1 MRREPDRFG
10 PAMAFWLTVAALADA
25 GEITFHRFPWW
36 GPNTFSYV
44 DETIEA
50 EFRVR
55 KLTQIVATGR
65 VLVRREGGL
74 VPLLAS
80 ITPYSAPGNSKLDER
95 LHIEPK
101 GRHFEVWNH
110 YRPPESLAGRCVS
123 ARGGV
128 RLGPSA
134 GEIGVWVT
142 WSGAAKR
149 ATHVD
154 ACAID
159 FPADITAFSLR
170 PFPSGAAI
178 ELPPEQSRHTS
189 KACGAWVAST
199 DRGVVAA
206 VLDREGTS
214 GALLRVLPDIVVSSK
229 GKARSIV
236 FRWSRPIADDE
247 EITARW
253 RIRVSSD
260 FAAGEDFWQLAT
272 RHAAKAEEGR

>member
-1 MRREPDRFG
+1 
-10 PAMAFWLTVAALADA
+10 MAFALAPAFLADA
-25 GEITFHRFPWW
+25 GEITFHRFRWW
-36 GPNTFSYV
+36 GPNAFSYA
-44 DETIEA
+44 DETMEV

-55 KLTQIVATGR
+55 KLTQIVPTGR

-80 ITPYSAPGNSKLDER
+80 ITPYSAPGNSKLEER

-101 GRHFEVWNH
+101 GRHFEVWSH
-110 YRPPESLAGRCVS
+110 YRPPEHLAARCAS

-142 WSGAAKR
+142 WSGTATRAK
-149 ATHVD
+149 HID

-159 FPADITAFSLR
+159 FPPDIGAFSLR
-170 PFPSGAAI
+170 SSPSGETI
-178 ELPPEQSRHTS
+178 EQTRHTFE
-189 KACGAWVAST
+189 ACTAWVAST

-206 VLDREGTS
+206 ALDREGTS
-214 GALLRVLPDIVVSSK
+214 GALLEVLPDLVVSPK
-229 GKARSIV
+229 GKARRIV
-236 FRWSRPIADDE
+236 FRLPKPVTDE
-247 EITARW
+247 EVTARW
-253 RIRVSSD
+253 RIRVSGD
-260 FAAGEDFWQLAT
+260 LDAGEGLWQLVT